1 MPTVI
6 KRCISLLLILMLVVS
21 LIPCVYAAET
31 AAEADPAAS
40 TETREET
47 TNTEPEENMIPPP
60 DEMELSIS
68 EESGT
73 NQAGLDIIDDS
84 DPPVMLLIDGEVALA
99 SISNCQATTWATI
112 WVNTDEYSPIAG
124 KTNRFIYYEFAGKS
138 RNRNNV
144 GLKAIKVNGTWQ
156 AAYCLEPGIAEG
168 STYTEEDL
176 TMDEFVSSSAAPSTL
191 TVQQMKAM
199 CVAVMYGQR
208 TLPQSAS
215 YELLSNMVATQIIV
229 WEIAIGWRNA
239 TPPYAQ
245 TNDAFIRRFE
255 NAYGKGPEATS
266 MYISIGGRLKNVISA
281 YNQISANMAAH
292 SDAIPSFTSAAQNAA
307 PTIDL
312 KPNGN
317 GQYSAAV
324 TDSNRVISG
333 YSFPRV
339 DGLTFTTNGNVLT
352 ITSDR
357 LLDNVLVAPTRNR
370 VNTQGHPFFV
380 WYNGSYQVMLGSQA
394 DPSYEDL
401 PVYFRVRAVNP
412 TGSMKLVKT
421 TEDGKNL
428 SGWKFGIYSDSG
440 CSNLISG
447 PHTTDSTGAL
457 SVSNLTAGTVYVK
470 ELGHTEASV
479 ATLYTCD
486 SANPQKVTI
495 TAGTTATV
503 NFHNR
508 LNTGGVKLVKETNT
522 GKNLDGWQ
530 IGLYT
535 DAACTKPVSGSPFT
549 TGADGS
555 VTVSDLFVGT
565 LYAKEIEVD
574 DPYWVCDTSV
584 KTVNITAGQTATVS
598 FCNMQYGKIQIQ
610 KAMETV
616 GSLTGWQF
624 RITDSSDTEIPG
636 SPFTTDETGLILTGK
651 IQPGEY
657 KVEELIPE
665 NSLYSCTSENPQ
677 TVTVKAGETAGVSF
691 TNALRPGG
699 VLIEKVDIR
708 GEPLA
713 DAKFL
718 LEWSKDG
725 SLWWPVEYTD
735 TGTVREGFCFNAK
748 CVNGTLTSGKN
759 GLLEWT
765 GLHPGLMYRVT
776 ELEAPKGYSLLTE
789 PAFEGTLPA
798 DILTVSFRVVNCEIF
813 KLPDTG
819 MTSGAWLRV
828 SQFACIFLCTALLV
842 CSYRKER
849 RQ

>member
-1 MPTVI
+1 
-6 KRCISLLLILMLVVS
+6 
-21 LIPCVYAAET
+21 
-31 AAEADPAAS
+31 
-40 TETREET
+40 
-47 TNTEPEENMIPPP
+47 
-60 DEMELSIS
+60 
-68 EESGT
+68 
-73 NQAGLDIIDDS
+73 
-84 DPPVMLLIDGEVALA
+84 
-99 SISNCQATTWATI
+99 
-112 WVNTDEYSPIAG
+112 
-124 KTNRFIYYEFAGKS
+124 
-138 RNRNNV
+138 
-144 GLKAIKVNGTWQ
+144 
-156 AAYCLEPGIAEG
+156 
-168 STYTEEDL
+168 
-176 TMDEFVSSSAAPSTL
+176 
-191 TVQQMKAM
+191 
-199 CVAVMYGQR
+199 MYGQR

-317 GQYSAAV
+317 GQYSAVV

-339 DGLTFTTNGNVLT
+339 DGLTFSTNGNVLT

-357 LLDNVLVAPTRNR
+357 PLDNVLVAPTRNR

-412 TGSMKLVKT
+412 TGSLKLVKT

-440 CSNLISG
+440 CTNLVSG
-447 PHTTDSTGAL
+447 PQTTDSTGAL

-470 ELGHTEASV
+470 ELGHTDASV
-479 ATLYTCD
+479 AALYTCD

-495 TAGTTATV
+495 TAGATATV

-555 VTVSDLFVGT
+555 VTVSDLSVGT

-657 KVEELIPE
+657 KVVLTWKRSSQNYYDTLVDDCHVFTYGIDLTKLFSDAKGDFSKVEFLIQNKTDNYFVKAELNKDEGVYYVVDHVTDKAEATHFVPVKTADSKGKIVVKGLE
-665 NSLYSCTSENPQ
+665 DDAYTLTEVRTDSGYVLLKQGIDVVISQKNTDASCAIYGTDVLGLIQNDPRYASIIKDNGDLHNMPQKHLEHKLLTASANVDGKKVNMVEDNGSINAEAPLTVVNTSGFDLPQ
-677 TVTVKAGETAGVSF
+677 TGDHGTWMFTV
-691 TNALRPGG
+691 GG
-699 VLIEKVDIR
+699 IVLMASAMV
-708 GEPLA
+708 
-713 DAKFL
+713 
-718 LEWSKDG
+718 
-725 SLWWPVEYTD
+725 
-735 TGTVREGFCFNAK
+735 
-748 CVNGTLTSGKN
+748 
-759 GLLEWT
+759 
-765 GLHPGLMYRVT
+765 M
-776 ELEAPKGYSLLTE
+776 
-789 PAFEGTLPA
+789 
-798 DILTVSFRVVNCEIF
+798 IF
-813 KLPDTG
+813 
-819 MTSGAWLRV
+819 
-828 SQFACIFLCTALLV
+828 IV
-842 CSYRKER
+842 CRKKSDR
-849 RQ
+849 